1 MSSARLSRPFGVWCF
16 VWFFLCLLLCCCV
29 GNEGTAKKGYVI
41 GYRVAGKT
49 GTSQKLG
56 KTGEHGASYGC
67 FAPADDP
74 KVAIIIIIDEPHG
87 GQIQGGQI
95 AAPVAAQVM
104 EKTLKYLNVEPQ
116 YTESEL
122 AKLDTTVS
130 NYVGKNVSE
139 VSSELRSAG
148 FNCKVIGNGDK
159 VISQLPGAY
168 QSVPKGGIVVLYT
181 EGGPVETKTKV
192 PDLTGLSITQVN
204 RTAAAAGINIKISG
218 NTLVNSELTSYGQSI
233 AKGESVDYGTTG
245 TVYFK
250 SNTGVSDSP
259 G

>member
-1 MSSARLSRPFGVWCF
+1 
-16 VWFFLCLLLCCCV
+16 
-29 GNEGTAKKGYVI
+29 
-41 GYRVAGKT
+41 
-49 GTSQKLG
+49 
-56 KTGEHGASYGC
+56 
-67 FAPADDP
+67 
-74 KVAIIIIIDEPHG
+74 
-87 GQIQGGQI
+87 
-95 AAPVAAQVM
+95 M

-148 FNCKVIGNGDK
+148 FNCKVIGNGYK

-204 RTAAAAGINIKISG
+204 RTAAATGINVKISG

-233 AKGESVDYGTTG
+233 AKGESVDYGTTV